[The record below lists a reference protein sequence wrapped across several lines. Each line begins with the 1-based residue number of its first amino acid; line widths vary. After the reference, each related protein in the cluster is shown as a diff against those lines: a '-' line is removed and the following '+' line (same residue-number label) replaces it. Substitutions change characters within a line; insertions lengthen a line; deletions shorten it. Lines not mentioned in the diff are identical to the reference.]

1 MGDGVRTYKDAELVT
16 KLNLASADFEEKD
29 NEFSGLLWEAANRIE
44 KAIFNDYD
52 VQEILVCAERYAL
65 GRRTHVVGT
74 VVQFIKNFIRKMET
88 KYLQAIMKDIERAED
103 LGNPHIDAPLWVN
116 LKLCIEM
123 ELKLRKI
130 EGRL

>member
-1 MGDGVRTYKDAELVT
+1 MGDGVKTYKDAELVT
-16 KLNLASADFEEKD
+16 KLNLASADFEERD

-44 KAIFNDYD
+44 KAIYNDYD

-74 VVQFIKNFIRKMET
+74 VVQFVKNFIGKMET
-88 KYLQAIMKDIERAED
+88 RHLQTIMKDIEQAGD
-103 LGNPHIDAPLWVN
+103 LGDPHIDAPLWVN
-116 LKLCIEM
+116 LKLCIKI
-123 ELKLRKI
+123 ELVIRER